1 MLTGCYDPSVVHEMG
16 VVQEIHRISREAAD
30 ANGGGR
36 LTSVTVAVGEL
47 SAIEPALLAFAWEAI
62 TTGGPDAGSRLEVDW
77 RPARQL
83 CETCGEVAE
92 RAPGTW
98 LRLCPRCDLP
108 LRIEG
113 GDELDVLHVDITQ
126 EAP

>member
-1 MLTGCYDPSVVHEMG
+1 MG
-16 VVQEIHRISREAAD
+16 VVQEIYRISREAAD

-47 SAIEPALLAFAWEAI
+47 AAIEPDLLSFAWEAA
-62 TTGGPDAGSRLEVDW
+62 TSASPDAGSRLVVEW
-77 RPARQL
+77 RPARQH
-83 CETCGEVAE
+83 CAGCGVVAE

-98 LRLCPRCDLP
+98 LRLCPTCGLP

-113 GDELDVLHVDITQ
+113 GDELDVLHV
-126 EAP
+126 EFEEGP

>member
-1 MLTGCYDPSVVHEMG
+1 MG
-16 VVQEIHRISREAAD
+16 VVQEIHRIGREAAD

-47 SAIEPALLAFAWEAI
+47 SAIEPSLLGFAWEAVVA
-62 TTGGPDAGSRLEVDW
+62 GSPDEGSRLEVEW

-83 CETCGEVAE
+83 CQACGVVAE

-126 EAP
+126 EDP

>member
-1 MLTGCYDPSVVHEMG
+1 MG
-16 VVQEIHRISREAAD
+16 VAQEIHRISREAAD

-47 SAIEPALLAFAWEAI
+47 SAIEPAHLEFAWEAI
-62 TTGGPDAGSRLEVDW
+62 TTGGPDAGSRLAVEW
-77 RPARQL
+77 RPARQF
-83 CETCGEVAE
+83 CAACGEVAE

-113 GDELDVLHVDITQ
+113 GDELDVLHVDFTQ
-126 EAP
+126 DAVDTADTGEVP

>member
-1 MLTGCYDPSVVHEMG
+1 MG
-16 VVQEIHRISREAAD
+16 VIQEIHRISREAAD

-113 GDELDVLHVDITQ
+113 GDGLDVLHVDITQ

>member
-1 MLTGCYDPSVVHEMG
+1 VHEMG
-16 VVQEIHRISREAAD
+16 VVQEIHRISRVAAD
-30 ANGGGR
+30 ANGGGP
-36 LTSVTVAVGEL
+36 LMSVTVAVGEL

-62 TTGGPDAGSRLEVDW
+62 TAGGPDAGSRLEVDW

-83 CETCGEVAE
+83 CGTCGEVAE
-92 RAPGTW
+92 RALGTW

-113 GDELDVLHVDITQ
+113 GDELDVLHVDVSQ
-126 EAP
+126 EAR

>member
-1 MLTGCYDPSVVHEMG
+1 MG
-16 VVQEIHRISREAAD
+16 VVQEIHRISREAAI

-36 LTSVTVAVGEL
+36 VTSVTVAVGEL
-47 SAIEPALLAFAWEAI
+47 QAIEPTLLAFAWEAVVADS
-62 TTGGPDAGSRLEVDW
+62 PDAGSRLEVDW

-83 CETCGEVAE
+83 CAACGEVAE
-92 RAPGTW
+92 RAQGSW